1 MGKSSKR
8 TLEAD
13 AAPSSDA
20 APAAEVEA
28 MEVDEPKAKKS
39 KKGGDDEAK
48 EIPKEALSA
57 IAKPLAGKKTGKKV
71 LKLVKKG
78 QSRSRSRARKRW
90 VQSWGLALEAC
101 TG

>member
-8 TLEAD
+8 TLDAE

-20 APAAEVEA
+20 APVTDAQA

-39 KKGGDDEAK
+39 KKDKDGDSGEK

-57 IAKPLAGKKTGKKV
+57 IAKPLAGKKAGKKV

-78 QSRSRSRARKRW
+78 QSLLLHVRRGRVSAAT
-90 VQSWGLALEAC
+90 QSLTC
-101 TG
+101 